1 MAEGTLAGVQRRLT
15 DDLGGAYQIVRLL
28 GQGAFGAVYLARD
41 RILHRL
47 VAIKVLRLERAA
59 SETERARFRLE
70 ARTAALLDHPSIA
83 PILSFVE
90 TPTTLYMLMPYIG
103 GESLAQRI
111 QKSGRL
117 QPTLVR
123 HVLREVSA
131 ALAHAHRIGVVHRDL
146 KPENVLLT
154 PGDDISVRAS
164 APAPLPRVRLVDFGI
179 AAFPNRDLGAGIVRE
194 HGGTPNFMSPE
205 QALGESDFG
214 PKTDIYALGVLG
226 YLMLAGR
233 LPFVGANLTA
243 RVAEQRKGPPVPLAK
258 AAPRAPSDLVVAI
271 DRCLE
276 FDPVKR
282 WRNVREFHAALS
294 TEMVWQRSGPR
305 ALFARLVARI
315 RGRQALAARRLSAP
329 RADEALRGDPRAN
342 ESQVGS
348 VDMNIS
354 QVGLGSAVSQV
365 GADSEI
371 SQGGRIDPTLVGR
384 IDPNASLAG
393 NPDPNARQPGA
404 VEPSVSSEGT
414 TDSSASQ
421 SSANVAHA
429 PGSRPTWRKD
439 Q

>member
-1 MAEGTLAGVQRRLT
+1 MAEGTLAVVQRRLT

-41 RILHRL
+41 RVLHRL

-90 TPTTLYMLMPYIG
+90 TPTTLYMVMPYIG
-103 GESLAQRI
+103 GESLAQRL

-117 QPTLVR
+117 TPFLVR
-123 HVLREVSA
+123 HVLREVAA

-154 PGDDISVRAS
+154 AGDDLAPRGPAS
-164 APAPLPRVRLVDFGI
+164 LPRVRLVDFGI
-179 AAFPNRDLGAGIVRE
+179 AAFPNRDFGAGSVRE

-214 PKTDIYALGVLG
+214 PKTDVYALGVLG

-233 LPFVGANLTA
+233 LPFVGSSLTA
-243 RVAEQRKGPPVPLAK
+243 RVAEQRKGPPVPLAR

-276 FDPVKR
+276 FDPTKR
-282 WRNVREFHAALS
+282 WRNVRELHAGLS
-294 TEMVWQRSGPR
+294 SELVWQRSGPR
-305 ALFARLVARI
+305 ALMARLMAKV
-315 RGRQALAARRLSAP
+315 RGRHALATGQGETVRD
-329 RADEALRGDPRAN
+329 ADTAGGATVSQIGQGDA
-342 ESQVGS
+342 
-348 VDMNIS
+348 NIS
-354 QVGLGSAVSQV
+354 QVGGFDPNISRVGGDANVSQV
-365 GADSEI
+365 GPFGSDVSQIVEPGTGRTRAANPATGGVADSGT
-371 SQGGRIDPTLVGR
+371 SS
-384 IDPNASLAG
+384 NAI
-393 NPDPNARQPGA
+393 
-404 VEPSVSSEGT
+404 
-414 TDSSASQ
+414 
-421 SSANVAHA
+421 HA
-429 PGSRPTWRKD
+429 PGSPPFWKHDR
-439 Q
+439 

>member
-1 MAEGTLAGVQRRLT
+1 MGEGTLAAVQGRLT

-90 TPTTLYMLMPYIG
+90 TPTTLYMVMPYIG
-103 GESLAQRI
+103 GESLAQRL

-117 QPTLVR
+117 APPLVR
-123 HVLREVSA
+123 HVLREVAA

-154 PGDDISVRAS
+154 AGDDVSVRG
-164 APAPLPRVRLVDFGI
+164 PAAMPRVRLVDFGI
-179 AAFPNRDLGAGIVRE
+179 AAFPNRDLGAGTVRE

-214 PKTDIYALGVLG
+214 PKTDVYALGVLG
-226 YLMLAGR
+226 YLMLAGK
-233 LPFVGANLTA
+233 LPFVGSSLTA
-243 RVAEQRKGPPVPLAK
+243 RIAEQRHGPPVRLAK
-258 AAPRAPSDLVVAI
+258 AAPRAPSDLIVAI

-276 FDPVKR
+276 FDPTKR
-282 WRNVREFHAALS
+282 WRNVREFHAGLS

-305 ALFARLVARI
+305 ALAARLVAKI
-315 RGRQALAARRLSAP
+315 RGQQALADAMWDQNRPSDG
-329 RADEALRGDPRAN
+329 RAMSAN
-342 ESQVGS
+342 ESIIGRVDPSLSGDPEISQVGGFDPNIS
-348 VDMNIS
+348 RVGDDANIS
-354 QVGLGSAVSQV
+354 QVGGIDPNVSQV
-365 GADSEI
+365 GRTDAGAGKSGSDTGGRTPADPGI
-371 SQGGRIDPTLVGR
+371 SQTSS
-384 IDPNASLAG
+384 NAIA
-393 NPDPNARQPGA
+393 PGA
-404 VEPSVSSEGT
+404 RPS
-414 TDSSASQ
+414 
-421 SSANVAHA
+421 
-429 PGSRPTWRKD
+429 WRKD
-439 Q
+439 R

>member
-1 MAEGTLAGVQRRLT
+1 MAEGTLAVVQRRLA

-41 RILHRL
+41 RVLHRL

-90 TPTTLYMLMPYIG
+90 TPTTLYMVMPYIG
-103 GESLAQRI
+103 GESLAQRL

-117 QPTLVR
+117 APMLVR
-123 HVLREVSA
+123 HVLREVAA

-154 PGDDISVRAS
+154 AGDDL
-164 APAPLPRVRLVDFGI
+164 APRGPAVLPRVRLVDFGI
-179 AAFPNRDLGAGIVRE
+179 AAFPNRDFGAGSVRE

-214 PKTDIYALGVLG
+214 PKTDVYALGVLG

-233 LPFVGANLTA
+233 LPFVGSNLTA
-243 RVAEQRKGPPVPLAK
+243 RVAEQRKGPAVPLAR

-276 FDPVKR
+276 FDPTKR
-282 WRNVREFHAALS
+282 WRNVRELHAGLS
-294 TEMVWQRSGPR
+294 TELVWQRSGPS
-305 ALFARLVARI
+305 ALVARLMVKI
-315 RGRQALAARRLSAP
+315 RGRRALPGEESDSMGGP
-329 RADEALRGDPRAN
+329 RVGGGANAIQLGHGEA
-342 ESQVGS
+342 
-348 VDMNIS
+348 NIS
-354 QVGLGSAVSQV
+354 QVGGFDPNISRVGTDASTSQV
-365 GADSEI
+365 GGFDPNI
-371 SQGGRIDPTLVGR
+371 SQVVDPDVNPARRVHPAPGGGSDSGTSQTSS
-384 IDPNASLAG
+384 NAI
-393 NPDPNARQPGA
+393 
-404 VEPSVSSEGT
+404 
-414 TDSSASQ
+414 
-421 SSANVAHA
+421 HA
-429 PGSRPTWRKD
+429 PGSPPPWKREG
-439 Q
+439 

>member
-1 MAEGTLAGVQRRLT
+1 MAEGTLAVVQRRLT

-41 RILHRL
+41 RVLHRL

-90 TPTTLYMLMPYIG
+90 TPTTLYMVMPYIG
-103 GESLAQRI
+103 GESLAQRL

-117 QPTLVR
+117 APLLVR
-123 HVLREVSA
+123 HVLREVAA

-154 PGDDISVRAS
+154 AGDDLSPRG
-164 APAPLPRVRLVDFGI
+164 PAALPRVRLVDFGI
-179 AAFPNRDLGAGIVRE
+179 AAFPNRDFGAGSVRE

-214 PKTDIYALGVLG
+214 PKTDVYALGVLG

-233 LPFVGANLTA
+233 LPFVGSSLTA
-243 RVAEQRKGPPVPLAK
+243 RVAEQRRGPPVPLAR

-276 FDPVKR
+276 FDPTKR
-282 WRNVREFHAALS
+282 WRNVRELHAGLS
-294 TEMVWQRSGPR
+294 TDLVRQRSGTR
-305 ALFARLVARI
+305 ALLARLMVKL
-315 RGRQALAARRLSAP
+315 RGRAALAA
-329 RADEALRGDPRAN
+329 GDPESARGPEAGGAAN
-342 ESQVGS
+342 VGR
-348 VDMNIS
+348 
-354 QVGLGSAVSQV
+354 VGQADANVSQV
-365 GADSEI
+365 GD
-371 SQGGRIDPTLVGR
+371 
-384 IDPNASLAG
+384 
-393 NPDPNARQPGA
+393 PDPNISRVGGDS
-404 VEPSVSSEGT
+404 SVSQVGMFGSDVSQIVDPDVSKTRAANPAKGGGADSGT
-414 TDSSASQ
+414 SQTSSNAI
-421 SSANVAHA
+421 HA
-429 PGSRPTWRKD
+429 PGSPPFWKHER
-439 Q
+439 